1 MGQGSGDQKFIPD
14 VSTETLSKFC
24 GNIIPDNV
32 KAEITAVPPYSLG
45 FPSKDA
51 QSAYYPGDGKLQRD
65 EIARVSHIVEQ
76 HNVSPEN
83 TRIRKEE
90 SSSGELIYKVLQAS
104 TSTDGHVPSDKSYG
118 SADMRIVL
126 QQGDHED
133 ELERICE
140 ELRLAS
146 KYVANDI
153 QKRTLELYI
162 KSFETGDLEI
172 YRDALRAWV
181 RDLGPKVEHIIGF
194 VEPYRD
200 PYGIRA
206 EFEGLVAIAD
216 PEETKVL
223 WKLVE
228 HSDAFIR
235 KLPWCLGHE
244 GNNRKGPFEKSLF
257 KPPDFASIHGM
268 SIRSQYSHQLIETAI
283 AYCSSIIFPGINL
296 PNVSGFYQIYHRLE
310 MAQVPW
316 VLQNALCPY
325 TNISVQ
331 RHPTRL
337 RLQERHHRKSHG
349 CRE

>member
-1 MGQGSGDQKFIPD
+1 MRQGSGDQKFIPD

-24 GNIIPDNV
+24 GNTISDNV
-32 KAEITAVPPYSLG
+32 KAEITSVPPYSLG

-51 QSAYYPGDGKLQRD
+51 QSAYYPGDDKLQRD
-65 EIARVSHIVEQ
+65 EIAKVSHIVEQ
-76 HNVSPEN
+76 HKVFPEN

-90 SSSGELIYKVLQAS
+90 SSTGELIYTVLQAS
-104 TSTDGHVPSDKSYG
+104 TSVDVHGPSDRSYG
-118 SADMRIVL
+118 SADMRVIL
-126 QQGDHED
+126 QQGDHKD
-133 ELERICE
+133 ELRRICD

-153 QKRTLELYI
+153 QKITLELYI

-228 HSDAFIR
+228 HSENFIR

-244 GNNRKGPFEKSLF
+244 GNNGKGPFEKSLF
-257 KPPDFASIHGM
+257 EPPDFASIHGR
-268 SIRSQYSHQLIETAI
+268 SIRSQYSQQLIETVI

-296 PNVSGFYQIYHRLE
+296 PNVSGCYQLYHRLE
-310 MAQVPW
+310 TAQVPW
-316 VLQNALCPY
+316 VLQNALCSY
-325 TNISVQ
+325 ANISV
-331 RHPTRL
+331 
-337 RLQERHHRKSHG
+337 
-349 CRE
+349 